1 MRRFA
6 GNTSRDIGALTPA
19 FFYAYHLWAML
30 KNYLQ
35 RFADRRRVTVVGPML
50 GVPFNPTAA
59 EEPVIWVDGGVN
71 HRPQD
76 AGQDCVGFSVGDGDS
91 AAEKLDQ
98 ELDTDKDYSDLA
110 FVLGCLRARFS
121 SVVLLGFLGG
131 RRDHEL
137 FNLGEVHH
145 FLAAAKTPTR
155 VRFDDS
161 LEVYSAGEWG
171 FEIHGVF
178 SLMVFEP
185 TTVKLAGA
193 CKFPLTTPTKI
204 APLRSLGLSNHG
216 FGAITL
222 TTRGPAFIFKTTL

>member
-1 MRRFA
+1 
-6 GNTSRDIGALTPA
+6 
-19 FFYAYHLWAML
+19 ML
-30 KNYLQ
+30 EDYLQ
-35 RFADRRRVTVVGPML
+35 RFTDRRRVTVVGPMP
-50 GVPFNPTAA
+50 VVRFYPTAA

-71 HRPQD
+71 HRPRGTGRD
-76 AGQDCVGFSVGDGDS
+76 CVGQDCVGQDRVGFSVGDGDS

-98 ELDTDKDYSDLA
+98 ELATDKDYSDLA

-161 LEVYSAGEWG
+161 LDVYSAGEWR

-178 SLMVFEP
+178 SLAVLAG

-193 CKFPLTTPTKI
+193 CKFPLPTPTKI

-216 FGAITL
+216 FGEITL
-222 TTRGPAFIFKTTL
+222 TTRGPAFIFKTAL